1 MLAQRYF
8 NDPGARIAALTSV
21 ATCSA
26 DQKIKI
32 FKKNLDN
39 VWEPE
44 TEWKVSWYEQLSR
57 RSSGLRRGGLK
68 RYIARVLVDIHT
80 TGVVGRL
87 ACACYCST
95 VTHPRLCPPKPQP
108 PCFPPRTQAFAP
120 LRRLGCTCSRL
131 RFQAPSYRG
140 STPQNLANI
149 PLSPP
154 PFPHPFHLS
163 PSCSLLMTGS

>member
-57 RSSGLRRGGLK
+57 RAEPAEQGWSGAVHRQITSGDPYYWGSWPSGLRLLLLN
-68 RYIARVLVDIHT
+68 RY
-80 TGVVGRL
+80 
-87 ACACYCST
+87 
-95 VTHPRLCPPKPQP
+95 
-108 PCFPPRTQAFAP
+108 
-120 LRRLGCTCSRL
+120 
-131 RFQAPSYRG
+131 PS
-140 STPQNLANI
+140 SSL
-149 PLSPP
+149 
-154 PFPHPFHLS
+154 
-163 PSCSLLMTGS
+163 PS